1 MAVFSILSVF
11 EHFHYTAGRFYFKD
25 TNSRNGSWVNGQK
38 VEAGQERVLSNGD
51 IIKLADDMVDCG
63 DMQKI
68 FAQIL
73 LTYPHV
79 EDSVIPSSLEPVEF
93 GLDKTGSWDDLL
105 QLLKSNKT
113 KTDYESTSIDKI
125 HLAKQKAKELGIARL
140 KQCKWL
146 DTNMA

>member
-1 MAVFSILSVF
+1 MAVFSILSIF

-38 VEAGQERVLSNGD
+38 VEGGQERVLSNGD

-68 FAQIL
+68 FAKIL

-105 QLLKSNKT
+105 QLLESNKT
-113 KTDYESTSIDKI
+113 KTDYESNSIDKI
-125 HLAKQKAKELGIARL
+125 HLAKQKAKELEARL

-146 DTNMA
+146 DTNMV

>member
-1 MAVFSILSVF
+1 M
-11 EHFHYTAGRFYFKD
+11 
-25 TNSRNGSWVNGQK
+25 
-38 VEAGQERVLSNGD
+38 SNGD

-68 FAQIL
+68 L
-73 LTYPHV
+73 LTYSHV

-105 QLLKSNKT
+105 QLLESNKT

-125 HLAKQKAKELGIARL
+125 HLAKQKAKELGISKIEAM
-140 KQCKWL
+140 Q
-146 DTNMA
+146 MVGY

>member
-1 MAVFSILSVF
+1 M
-11 EHFHYTAGRFYFKD
+11 
-25 TNSRNGSWVNGQK
+25 
-38 VEAGQERVLSNGD
+38 SNGD

-68 FAQIL
+68 FAKIL

-79 EDSVIPSSLEPVEF
+79 EDSVILSSLEPVDF
-93 GLDKTGSWDDLL
+93 DKTGSWDDLL
-105 QLLKSNKT
+105 QLLESNKT

-146 DTNMA
+146 DTNMV